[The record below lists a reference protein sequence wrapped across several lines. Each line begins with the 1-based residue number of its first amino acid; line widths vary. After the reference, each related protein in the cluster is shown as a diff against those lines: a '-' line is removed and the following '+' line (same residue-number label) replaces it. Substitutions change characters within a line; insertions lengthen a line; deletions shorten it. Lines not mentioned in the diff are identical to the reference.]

1 MRKLKLLLLS
11 AATTT
16 FVLFGFASSIS
27 AQTPDPRNPVMAS
40 TRFDN
45 DKENRYAQFLELRK
59 SLNPD
64 QQKHAYQAAKDFLRI
79 YGGDNDYYAKEVKQ
93 FLAEHDSKFKPA

>member
-1 MRKLKLLLLS
+1 
-11 AATTT
+11 
-16 FVLFGFASSIS
+16 
-27 AQTPDPRNPVMAS
+27 MAS